1 MKEDTKRPKKKTNSS
16 IRIFGTRGSLIR
28 ARFPRTTVLNNRKK
42 IVGLNAGVAYT
53 RYVYAM

>member
-1 MKEDTKRPKKKTNSS
+1 MKEDTKQKKKTNSS